1 MKKVNYLLQILKG
14 VLISVLVTVLGI
26 ALIAL
31 LVKDADAG
39 SSLISGLSIG
49 VKVLS
54 IVLGT
59 VLAGIKIKKKG
70 ALTGILIALPYWIIC
85 FVLSS
90 IDSAP
95 VFALANAVDLLLTVL
110 TGIFSGILT
119 VNAIK
124 IK

>member
-14 VLISVLVTVLGI
+14 VLISVGVTILGI
-26 ALIAL
+26 AIIAL

-39 SSLISGLSIG
+39 NSLISGLSIG
-49 VKVLS
+49 VKIVS
-54 IVLGT
+54 IILGT

-70 ALTGILIALPYWIIC
+70 ALTGIFIALPYWIIC

-90 IDSAP
+90 ITAPP
-95 VFALANAVDLLLTVL
+95 VFTLATVIDLVLTVL
-110 TGIFSGILT
+110 TGVFSGILT

-124 IK
+124 

>member
-14 VLISVLVTVLGI
+14 ILISVGATILGI
-26 ALIAL
+26 AIIAL

-49 VKVLS
+49 VKIFS
-54 IVLGT
+54 IILGT

-70 ALTGILIALPYWIIC
+70 ALTGIFIALPYWIIC
-85 FVLSS
+85 FALSS
-90 IDSAP
+90 ITQAP
-95 VFALANAVDLLLTVL
+95 VFTLATVIDLLLTVL
-110 TGIFSGILT
+110 TGVFSGILT

-124 IK
+124 

>member
-14 VLISVLVTVLGI
+14 ILISVGVTILGI

-49 VKVLS
+49 VKIVS
-54 IVLGT
+54 IILGT
-59 VLAGIKIKKKG
+59 VLVGIKIKKKG
-70 ALTGILIALPYWIIC
+70 ALTGAFIALPYWIIC
-85 FVLSS
+85 FMLSS
-90 IDSAP
+90 LSTP
-95 VFALANAVDLLLTVL
+95 LVFAFTNIIDLLLTVL
-110 TGIFSGILT
+110 TGVFCGILT

-124 IK
+124 

>member
-14 VLISVLVTVLGI
+14 VLISVGVTVLGI

-49 VKVLS
+49 VKIVS
-54 IVLGT
+54 IILGT

-70 ALTGILIALPYWIIC
+70 ALTGLFIALPYWLIC
-85 FVLSS
+85 FALSS
-90 IDSAP
+90 ITAPP
-95 VFALANAVDLLLTVL
+95 VFALANVIDLLLTAL
-110 TGIFSGILT
+110 TGVFSGILT

-124 IK
+124 

>member
-49 VKVLS
+49 VKIVS
-54 IVLGT
+54 IILGT

-70 ALTGILIALPYWIIC
+70 ALTGLFIALPYWIIC
-85 FVLSS
+85 FALSS
-90 IDSAP
+90 ITQTP
-95 VFALANAVDLLLTVL
+95 VFTLATVIDLLLTAL
-110 TGIFSGILT
+110 TGVFSGILT

-124 IK
+124 

>member
-14 VLISVLVTVLGI
+14 ILISVGATILGI
-26 ALIAL
+26 AIIAL

-49 VKVLS
+49 VKIVS
-54 IVLGT
+54 IILGT

-70 ALTGILIALPYWIIC
+70 ALTGIFIALPYWIIC
-85 FVLSS
+85 FALSS
-90 IDSAP
+90 ITQAP
-95 VFALANAVDLLLTVL
+95 VFTLATVIDLLLTVL
-110 TGIFSGILT
+110 TGVFSGILT

-124 IK
+124 